1 VRSLFVV
8 YVFIYFIF
16 IYQKK
21 SRWLMD
27 TTDPA
32 HDTTL
37 VLELC
42 VPHSAVTCSAEDGG
56 GVGAGGGD
64 QGGGGGGGRGVG
76 GWG

>member
-1 VRSLFVV
+1 
-8 YVFIYFIF
+8 
-16 IYQKK
+16 
-21 SRWLMD
+21 MD

-56 GVGAGGGD
+56 GGGAGGGD
-64 QGGGGGGGRGVG
+64 HGGGGGGQLRLAVALKLVSVRSVFRLGNFFHGLPF
-76 GWG
+76 